1 MPTITRKKSNLRKV
15 KDKKIL
21 VRQQHD
27 NKNRKPI
34 SVRQQHDNK
43 NRKPIL
49 VRQQHDNKNHKS
61 IDKIMAKMTLPER
74 KKTNVLHKKIE
85 IKQGIRNY
93 HINNQR
99 NPKIKR
105 LASSS
110 DSRNCSGS
118 IGVKH

>member
-1 MPTITRKKSNLRKV
+1 MKRNVMPTITRKKSNLRKV
-15 KDKKIL
+15 KDKK
-21 VRQQHD
+21 
-27 NKNRKPI
+27 
-34 SVRQQHDNK
+34 
-43 NRKPIL
+43 IL

-110 DSRNCSGS
+110 DSRNGSGS